1 MPKRPTKD
9 NKQTPLLDVKKLS
22 LEIEG
27 KSLLSNIS
35 LKLSDNEILALVGES
50 GSGKSLL
57 ALSLLGLQ
65 PKKAQ
70 LTTDHLLFEGDS
82 LLNIDEK
89 KWQNLRG
96 NKIGMVFQEPQ
107 SSLNPSMRCG
117 KQLLEVLQRHTTL
130 SKKEQKAKIIEAL
143 TEVQLPDPVRI
154 YKSYPHQIS
163 GGCFW

>member
-70 LTTDHLLFEGDS
+70 LTTDHLL
-82 LLNIDEK
+82 I
-89 KWQNLRG
+89 
-96 NKIGMVFQEPQ
+96 
-107 SSLNPSMRCG
+107 
-117 KQLLEVLQRHTTL
+117 
-130 SKKEQKAKIIEAL
+130 
-143 TEVQLPDPVRI
+143 
-154 YKSYPHQIS
+154 
-163 GGCFW
+163 